1 MGFASIGVAS
11 ACAVAKRAISMAVR
25 PSNIGIGSFT
35 KQCASDLC
43 NVSRFDTISSRA
55 FSVAAY
61 GVALMDV
68 GIGIYDNVQSHA
80 PVKKIVLDA
89 TVDAVVSGGSIWA
102 AGAAGSAIGNAAG
115 SIFPVAGNVIG
126 AGAGFIIGAGLYVL
140 TDMIPIGGKTVR
152 GWMKEWINGF

>member
-1 MGFASIGVAS
+1 
-11 ACAVAKRAISMAVR
+11 MAVR

-55 FSVAAY
+55 FSTAAY

-68 GIGIYDNVQSHA
+68 GIGIYDNVQNHA

-115 SIFPVAGNVIG
+115 SVFPVAGNVIG
-126 AGAGFIIGAGLYVL
+126 AGAGFVIGAGLYAL

-152 GWMKEWINGF
+152 GWIKEWINGF